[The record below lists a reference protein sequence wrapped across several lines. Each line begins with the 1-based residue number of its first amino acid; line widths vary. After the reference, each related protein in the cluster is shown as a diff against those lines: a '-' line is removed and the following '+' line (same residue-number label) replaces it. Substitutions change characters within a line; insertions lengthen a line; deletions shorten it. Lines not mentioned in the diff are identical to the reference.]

1 MCGSFTT
8 KPCPVQGFI
17 LVDKLDGECYT
28 KIMMKLNDLIQW
40 VGTAFVLT
48 MYTLMNLFPELTPWN
63 LVAGLGGS
71 LMYFVWT
78 IRVRNYPQ
86 MVINVVAITL
96 CVAGLLKH
104 FG

>member
-1 MCGSFTT
+1 MTTGS
-8 KPCPVQGFI
+8 
-17 LVDKLDGECYT
+17 DRCYT
-28 KIMMKLNDLIQW
+28 NSMNKAIEIIQW
-40 VGTAFVLT
+40 LGTAFVLS

-63 LVAGLGGS
+63 LVMGLGGS
-71 LMYFVWT
+71 VCYFVWT

>member
-1 MCGSFTT
+1 MG
-8 KPCPVQGFI
+8 
-17 LVDKLDGECYT
+17 
-28 KIMMKLNDLIQW
+28 MMKINANELIQW
-40 VGTAFVLT
+40 VGTAFVLA

-71 LMYFVWT
+71 LAYFVWT

-96 CVAGLLKH
+96 CVLGLLKH